1 MITTQKKAP
10 PAPAVTQ
17 RTMPRDPLAD
27 ALDRLLAE
35 AIDRAED
42 PAVEG
47 WLWKLLE
54 SGTRA
59 AGG

>member
-1 MITTQKKAP
+1 MRNQRAKPT
-10 PAPAVTQ
+10 PAPAVTR
-17 RTMPRDPLAD
+17 RTTPRDPLAD

-47 WLWKLLE
+47 WLRNLLE